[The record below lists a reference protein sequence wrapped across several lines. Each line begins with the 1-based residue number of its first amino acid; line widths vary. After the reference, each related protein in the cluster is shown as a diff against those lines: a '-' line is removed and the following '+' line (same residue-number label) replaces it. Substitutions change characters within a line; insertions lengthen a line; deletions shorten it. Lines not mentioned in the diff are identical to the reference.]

1 VTYLF
6 ALLLV
11 LLVVAAIAYPVIRA
25 RDRSREAEHDE
36 EPEDLR
42 IPRERLYEA
51 IRELELERAT
61 GSISQEELDASRA
74 AYEMQAASLLQQE
87 EHHGKRRPPQP
98 AKRPAAAKA
107 GATGPPSV
115 SQRLGLLIPAA
126 IILLVGVGIGYF
138 LGTSLTARETGMEA
152 TGSVP
157 PGGEPVGAI
166 PSSLEEANEAFN
178 RGDFRRALEGYKRI
192 LENDPENPE
201 ALTQIGVLLS
211 RGEHHDEAI
220 RTFDR
225 VLGIRPNF
233 PQALF
238 EKGLVLFQGK
248 VQPREGVK
256 VWEQLIETAPPEN
269 QYAVAAKQMLEQ
281 VRASMDR
288 PGTAPPAAPS
298 SK

>member
-1 VTYLF
+1 MTYLF

-11 LLVVAAIAYPVIRA
+11 LLVVAAIAYPMIRA
-25 RDRSREAEHDE
+25 RDRSRGAEHDE
-36 EPEDLR
+36 GPDDLR
-42 IPRERLYEA
+42 IRRERLYEA
-51 IRELELERAT
+51 IRELELERAA
-61 GSISQEELDASRA
+61 GSISQEEFDTSRA

-87 EHHGKRRPPQP
+87 EHHGKRRSQP

-107 GATGPPSV
+107 GTTSPPPV

-126 IILLVGVGIGYF
+126 IILFVGVGIGYF

-152 TGSVP
+152 TGNVP
-157 PGGEPVGAI
+157 PGSEPVGGI
-166 PSSLEEANEAFN
+166 PSSIEEANEALN

-220 RTFDR
+220 RMFDR
-225 VLGIRPNF
+225 VLGIRPNY

-269 QYAVAAKQMLEQ
+269 QYAMAAKQMLDQ

-288 PGTAPPAAPS
+288 PGTAPPASPS

>member
-6 ALLLV
+6 ALFLV
-11 LLVVAAIAYPVIRA
+11 LLVVAAIAYPMIRA
-25 RDRSREAEHDE
+25 RDRTREVEHDE
-36 EPEDLR
+36 KPEDLR
-42 IPRERLYEA
+42 IRREKLYEA

-61 GSISQEELDASRA
+61 GSISQEEFDASRA

-87 EHHGKRRPPQP
+87 EQRGRRRPQP
-98 AKRPAAAKA
+98 AKKPAAAKA
-107 GATGPPSV
+107 GATSPPPV

-126 IILLVGVGIGYF
+126 LILLVGVGIGYF
-138 LGTSLTARETGMEA
+138 LGTSLTARQGGMGVS
-152 TGSVP
+152 GSVP
-157 PGGEPVGAI
+157 GGEQTLGT

-178 RGDFRRALEGYKRI
+178 RGDFRRALEGYKKI
-192 LENDPENPE
+192 LESDPENAK
-201 ALTQIGVLLS
+201 ALTQIGVLLA

-220 RTFDR
+220 KVFDR
-225 VLGIRPNF
+225 VLGIRPNY

-269 QYAVAAKQMLEQ
+269 QYAMAARQMLEQ
-281 VRASMDR
+281 VRASMNR
-288 PGTAPPAAPS
+288 PGTAPPASPS
-298 SK
+298 GK

>member
-1 VTYLF
+1 MTYLF

-11 LLVVAAIAYPVIRA
+11 LLVVAAIAYPMIRA
-25 RDRSREAEHDE
+25 KDRSREAERDE
-36 EPEDLR
+36 GPEDLR
-42 IPRERLYEA
+42 IRRERLYEA

-61 GSISQEELDASRA
+61 GSISQEEFDTSRA

-87 EHHGKRRPPQP
+87 EHHGKRRPQST
-98 AKRPAAAKA
+98 KRPAAAKA
-107 GATGPPSV
+107 GATGPPPV
-115 SQRLGLLIPAA
+115 SQRLGLLIPAT

-157 PGGEPVGAI
+157 PGSEPVGGI

-201 ALTQIGVLLS
+201 ALTQIGVLLA

-220 RTFDR
+220 KMFDR
-225 VLGIRPNF
+225 VLGIQPNH

-256 VWEQLIETAPPEN
+256 VWELLIQTAPPEN
-269 QYAVAAKQMLEQ
+269 QYAMAARQMLEQ

-288 PGTAPPAAPS
+288 PGAAPPASPS